1 MPILRSSKKQLR
13 QNTKRRLRNDHFRDL
28 YREIR
33 VSFEKLIK
41 WNEATSAS
49 ETFPKL
55 QKIIDTLTK
64 KNIIHANNAARKKS
78 RFAGM
83 LAKISSK

>member
-41 WNEATSAS
+41 
-49 ETFPKL
+49 
-55 QKIIDTLTK
+55 
-64 KNIIHANNAARKKS
+64 
-78 RFAGM
+78 
-83 LAKISSK
+83 